1 MAIKGNRQFCAT
13 ICLTL
18 LYTYEVGQ
26 MNHPLSDS
34 KVRNVNKET
43 WGTKRNVFITRN
55 GENTKKKKVL
65 RKRQERRKRI

>member
-1 MAIKGNRQFCAT
+1 
-13 ICLTL
+13 
-18 LYTYEVGQ
+18 

-43 WGTKRNVFITRN
+43 WGTKRNVFITRD